1 MGGEDLKVTKE
12 EKDLGVLVD
21 NKLEFGNHI
30 RAITNKANR
39 MLGMIKTGFTCMDKE
54 IFMHLYPV
62 LVRPL
67 LEYCVQVWSPYKQK
81 HIDTIER
88 VQRRATKMVPALKN
102 KPYEDRLIALGL
114 TKLVE
119 RRFRGDMIETYKI
132 VSGKENIHRE
142 KFFQMA
148 PERGNPEL
156 LRGEKLAKN
165 RSNKSLRAN
174 TFSQRVVNPWNKLKK
189 NEVQARKTSGFK
201 AQFDKNELER
211 RSVRNERVD
220 REYRLLYN
228 MV

>member
-156 LRGEKLAKN
+156 FRGEKLAKN
-165 RSNKSLRAN
+165 RPNKSLRAN